1 MPHLRSLSDAARS
14 AVLPILGP
22 TERMARVVPGV
33 GCTLVLTDRNL
44 MLVRD
49 GASFRPR
56 TGVQAWPL
64 DRALHLRLGPLRRT
78 TSRLVIEHAGRSA
91 SVFLT
96 TDHMSDAESLIAEVR
111 RKIYSER

>member
-1 MPHLRSLSDAARS
+1 MPHLRNLSEAARS
-14 AVLPILGP
+14 AVVPILGP

-56 TGVQAWPL
+56 SGVQAWPL
-64 DRALHLRLGPLRRT
+64 DRGLQLRLGPLRRT

-111 RKIYSER
+111 RKIYAEH